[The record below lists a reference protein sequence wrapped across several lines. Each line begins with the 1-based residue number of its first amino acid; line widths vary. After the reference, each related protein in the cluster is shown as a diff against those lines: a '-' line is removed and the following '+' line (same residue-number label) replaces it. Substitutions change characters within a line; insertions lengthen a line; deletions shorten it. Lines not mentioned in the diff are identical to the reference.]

1 MAGFRACGYAHR
13 VRRAFPSTVAWLAL
27 ALFVGSPLGNK
38 IGVACA
44 ENAIEARVETPF
56 SCVGLPYG
64 FYADPA
70 HRCRVFHI
78 CNPQVINGDTV
89 TRSFSYYCPGDKVFD
104 QLHFSCLQPNAS
116 SPEACEEAEFYYSI
130 NEAFTLREAVLASR
144 ATKGGLSCQFIPTG
158 TYADV
163 RSGCR
168 SYYVCTRITG
178 IATAVRMSCPVPT
191 VYDQPTKS
199 CLYPD
204 LATPCEQ
211 SEKYYNVPDFDS
223 LQARGEP
230 SPVLNLSPRGDLHL
244 PYMPEY
250 SVYQSPVGN
259 KLLSS
264 EVVMAGLGVRHTMA
278 KHAVTAS
285 NGQRVLEAPASN
297 FSCEGRQYG
306 YYADEELCCE
316 YFHVCTVKAGS
327 EGQRVFEKHSFRCD
341 DATVFDQEQF
351 ECRIPEEALPC
362 SQAQAN
368 YGGNSVWNEW

>member
-1 MAGFRACGYAHR
+1 MAGFRTCDYAHR
-13 VRRAFPSTVAWLAL
+13 VHRAFPSPAAWFAL
-27 ALFVGSPLGNK
+27 ALFVGFPLGNK
-38 IGVACA
+38 VGRACA

-78 CNPQVINGDTV
+78 CNPQVINGETV

-116 SPEACEEAEFYYSI
+116 SPEACDEAEFHYSI

-144 ATKGGLSCQFIPTG
+144 ATEGGFSCELIPAG

-168 SYYVCTRITG
+168 SYYVCTHITG
-178 IATAVRMSCPVPT
+178 IATAVRMSCPIPT

-211 SEKYYNVPDFDS
+211 SEKYYNVSDFDS
-223 LQARGEP
+223 LQAMGEP

-244 PYMPEY
+244 PDMPEY

-278 KHAVTAS
+278 MHAVTAS

-316 YFHVCTVKAGS
+316 YFHVCTVKAGP

-341 DATVFDQEQF
+341 DDTVFDQEQF

-362 SQAQAN
+362 SQAEAN

>member
-1 MAGFRACGYAHR
+1 MAGFRACDYVHFVHR
-13 VRRAFPSTVAWLAL
+13 SFPSTAAWFKLAV
-27 ALFVGSPLGNK
+27 FVGVLLGNK
-38 IGVACA
+38 IGGAYA
-44 ENAIEARVETPF
+44 EDAIEARVETPF
-56 SCVGLPYG
+56 SCVGRPYG

-70 HRCRVFHI
+70 HRCRVFHV
-78 CNPQVINGDTV
+78 CNPQVISGETV
-89 TRSFSYYCPGDKVFD
+89 PRNFSYYCPGDKVFD

-116 SPEACEEAEFYYSI
+116 SPEACQDAEFQYSI
-130 NEAFTLREAVLASR
+130 NEAFTLREGVLATR
-144 ATKGGLSCQFIPTG
+144 TVEGGFSCQLIPPG
-158 TYADV
+158 TYADI

-168 SYYVCTRITG
+168 SYYVCSRITG
-178 IATAVRMSCPVPT
+178 IATAVRLSCPIPT
-191 VYDQPTKS
+191 VFDQRTKS
-199 CLYPD
+199 CLYSD

-211 SEKYYNVPDFDS
+211 SEKYYNVPDFES
-223 LQARGEP
+223 LKARSKP
-230 SPVLNLSPRGDLHL
+230 SRVINLSPRGDLHL

-250 SVYQSPVGN
+250 SVYKSPVGN

-285 NGQRVLEAPASN
+285 NGQRVLGAPASK

-306 YYADEELCCE
+306 FYADVELRCE
-316 YFHVCTVKAGS
+316 YFHVCTVRAGS

-362 SQAQAN
+362 SQAQAY
-368 YGGNSVWNEW
+368 YGENSVWNE